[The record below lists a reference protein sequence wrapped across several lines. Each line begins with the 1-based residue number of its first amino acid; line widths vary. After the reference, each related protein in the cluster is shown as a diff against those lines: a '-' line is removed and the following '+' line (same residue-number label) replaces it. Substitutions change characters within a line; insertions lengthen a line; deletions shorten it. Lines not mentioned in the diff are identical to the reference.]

1 MLIADLDEL
10 PAVPGGRV
18 VDRGLIRRR
27 APGGARYRSLMDEGE
42 DRSLGGIVLAGGA
55 GLRIG
60 QPKAAMRV
68 GGRTLVESAVAR
80 LRARCAS
87 VVVVSRPDIPL
98 PVLDTPVVFD
108 RPGPATP
115 LVGIATGLGTLTT
128 ASCLVLACD
137 LPLAGDILDRLVA
150 DPAGAAVAADAEG
163 RIQPL
168 CARYPRR
175 AALAACEALLAD
187 GWLAARA
194 LATHLAA
201 VTIRA
206 APGELLN
213 VNTPEDLARA
223 QAALGHPTAGS
234 TSTTAL

>member
-1 MLIADLDEL
+1 
-10 PAVPGGRV
+10 
-18 VDRGLIRRR
+18 
-27 APGGARYRSLMDEGE
+27 MDVGE

-60 QPKAAMRV
+60 RPKAGMLVA
-68 GGRTLVESAVAR
+68 GRTLVESAVAR
-80 LRARCAS
+80 LQARCAS

-98 PVLDTPVVFD
+98 PALTAPVVFD
-108 RPGPATP
+108 RPGPAAP
-115 LVGIATGLGTLTT
+115 LVGIATGLGTLAT

-137 LPLAGDILDRLVA
+137 LPLADAILDRLVA
-150 DPAGAAVAADAEG
+150 DPAGAAVAADPEG

-175 AALAACEALLAD
+175 AALAACEAILAD
-187 GWLAARA
+187 GVLAAQA

-201 VTIRA
+201 VVLRA

-213 VNTPEDLARA
+213 INTPEDVARA
-223 QAALGHPTAGS
+223 EAALGHPTAGS